1 MNHKSCKFKRIT
13 ALLLMLLM
21 LLPSAPA
28 LAESYSAAVTDDVA
42 AYADASF
49 TRKVGDLERYDVVT
63 VTGIKG
69 DVARIRYGG
78 YTLYTELSALVA
90 VKDFAT
96 AATVQTASRV
106 YEEPDTSSRNLALK
120 KGTQVYILATSGDW
134 AMIEKDGNVGYT
146 YLGYLQT
153 STAGSTEDGSD
164 PFVPDGD
171 VTGSTGNLEGSGST
185 AISGGS
191 SVTIETV
198 DAEVS
203 SATLPVYASASTSS
217 RKLGTLKAGQK
228 VTVYAYNADWAYIG
242 LNGKYGFCALKG
254 LRKVSSTQT
263 PDEGSEENP
272 FDPGAAVPA
281 TVTAASVTVY
291 QSASTSSK
299 KLGTLKQGAEVNL
312 LKTSGS
318 WAYIEL
324 NGNYGYCAASA
335 VTKTSDLNNG
345 SNTGNTGSATGAM
358 GSCTVI
364 TASAKAYAS
373 KSTSASSIS
382 LSMGDTFDFY
392 GYDSKWVQ
400 VKISGKTAYVLRQ
413 DLSPDS
419 YAELKNEDGGDAVK
433 TLESAL
439 LALGYLDSVPASNF
453 SANTVNALK
462 RLQAACGM
470 EQTGIADVATQRV
483 LYSGNA
489 PASPLLSANLTT
501 GSTGENVTRLQ
512 NRLLALGYLSQSS
525 SVDGDYGSKT
535 AAAVKLFQ
543 TAAGGSATGVADSKA
558 LRALYSTSSPSLP
571 SGIKPAD
578 YQTSSIG
585 GSTSVSGMPAGLAS
599 STSSYNSGMS
609 NAQKLEYVIYVAQ
622 NQLGKKYVF
631 GATGTA
637 TFDCSGLTQ
646 YCFKQIGV
654 TLKRTAYAEGYNEAR
669 TKISS
674 ISSLRRGDLVF
685 FNTVS
690 DGDLCDHTGIYLGSN
705 MFIHAS
711 SGAGKVIVS
720 DLSSGYYNRVF
731 SWGRRVLNT

>member
-1 MNHKSCKFKRIT
+1 MNNKSCKLKRIA

-21 LLPSAPA
+21 LLPTTPA

-42 AYADASF
+42 AYADAALS
-49 TRKVGDLERYDVVT
+49 RKVGTLERYTVVT
-63 VTGIKG
+63 VTGVQGQI
-69 DVARIRYGG
+69 ARIRYSG
-78 YTLYTELSALVA
+78 YTMYTKLSALVA

-96 AATVQTASRV
+96 PASVREASRV
-106 YEEPDTSSRNLALK
+106 YESPDASSRSLALK
-120 KGTQVYILATSGDW
+120 QGTSVYILATSGDW

-146 YLGYLQT
+146 FLSCLQ
-153 STAGSTEDGSD
+153 SAGSGSSETESD
-164 PFVPDGD
+164 PFLPDGETSNN
-171 VTGSTGNLEGSGST
+171 TGDLAGSGSVSTGNG
-185 AISGGS
+185 

-198 DAEVS
+198 EAVVT

-217 RKLGTLKAGQK
+217 RKLGTLKLGQE

-254 LRKVSSTQT
+254 LQKKTGGGAT
-263 PDEGSEENP
+263 EAPTEENP
-272 FDPGAAVPA
+272 FDPGTAVPA
-281 TVTAASVTVY
+281 TVTASSVTVY
-291 QSASTSSK
+291 QSASSSAK

-312 LKTSGS
+312 LKVSGS

-335 VTKTSDLNNG
+335 ITKNSELTGGG
-345 SNTGNTGSATGAM
+345 SGSETGAM

-364 TASAKAYAS
+364 HATAKAYAQ
-373 KSTSASSIS
+373 KSTSSASIT
-382 LSMGDTFDFY
+382 LTMGDTLDFY

-489 PASPLLSANLTT
+489 PASPLLSASLTN
-501 GSTGENVTRLQ
+501 GSSGENVTRLQ

-543 TAAGGSATGVADSKA
+543 TAAGGSATGVADSKT
-558 LRALYSTSSPSLP
+558 LRALYSTSAPSLP
-571 SGIKPAD
+571 SGSKPAD

-585 GSTSVSGMPAGLAS
+585 GSTSVSGMPAVLAS

-669 TKISS
+669 TKISN

>member
-1 MNHKSCKFKRIT
+1 MNNKCCKFKRIT

-28 LAESYSAAVTDDVA
+28 LAESYSAAVTDSVA
-42 AYADASF
+42 AYADASL

-69 DVARIRYGG
+69 EVARIRYGG
-78 YTLYTELSALVA
+78 YTMYTRLGALVA

-96 AATVQTASRV
+96 AATVQTANRV
-106 YEEPDTSSRNLALK
+106 YQSPDTSSQSLALK
-120 KGTQVYILATSGDW
+120 QGTSVYILATSGDW

-146 YLGYLQT
+146 FLSCLQ
-153 STAGSTEDGSD
+153 SAGSGSSETESD
-164 PFVPDGD
+164 PFLPDGD
-171 VTGSTGNLEGSGST
+171 SSNNTGDLAGSGSG
-185 AISGGS
+185 ASSNS

-198 DAEVS
+198 EAVVT

-217 RKLGTLKAGQK
+217 KKLGTLKAGQA
-228 VTVYAYNADWAYIG
+228 VTVHAYTADWAYIS
-242 LNGKYGFCALKG
+242 LSGKYGFCALKG
-254 LRKVSSTQT
+254 LQKKTGGAAEET
-263 PDEGSEENP
+263 PENP
-272 FDPGAAVPA
+272 FDPGTAVPA
-281 TVTAASVTVY
+281 TVTASSVTVY
-291 QSASTSSK
+291 QSASSSAK
-299 KLGTLKQGAEVNL
+299 KLGTLKKGAEVKL
-312 LKTSGS
+312 LKVSGN

-335 VTKTSDLNNG
+335 LTKNSELD
-345 SNTGNTGSATGAM
+345 SNPTDSSAM
-358 GSCTVI
+358 GSCTVVS
-364 TASAKAYAS
+364 ASAKAYAK
-373 KSTSASSIS
+373 KSTSAANIT
-382 LSMGDTFDFY
+382 LSMGDTLDFY

-400 VKISGKTAYVLRQ
+400 VKINGKTGYMLRS
-413 DLSPDS
+413 DLSPAS
-419 YAELKNEDGGDAVK
+419 YAELKNEDSGDAVK

-439 LALGYLDSVPASNF
+439 LSLGYLDSVPSSNF
-453 SANTVNALK
+453 SANTVTALK
-462 RLQAACGM
+462 RMQAACGM

-489 PASPLLSANLTT
+489 PASPLLSASLTS
-501 GSTGENVTRLQ
+501 GSSGENVTRLQ
-512 NRLLALGYLSQSS
+512 NRLLALGYLCQNS
-525 SVDGDYGSKT
+525 SVDGDYGSTT
-535 AAAVKLFQ
+535 ASAIKLFQ
-543 TAAGGSATGVADSKA
+543 TAAGGSATGVADSA
-558 LRALYSTSSPSLP
+558 TIRALYSTSAPKLP
-571 SGIKPAD
+571 SGSKAAD
-578 YQTSSIG
+578 YKENSYNGSS
-585 GSTSVSGMPAGLAS
+585 TVSGMPAGLES
-599 STSSYNSGMS
+599 TTSSYNSSMS
-609 NAQKLEYVIYVAQ
+609 NAQKLEHVIYVAQ

-654 TLKRTAYAEGYNEAR
+654 TLKRTAYAEGYNDER
-669 TKISS
+669 PKLSG

-720 DLSSGYYNRVF
+720 NLSSGYYNRVF
-731 SWGRRVLNT
+731 SWGRRVLSA

>member
-1 MNHKSCKFKRIT
+1 MNNKSCKLKRIA

-21 LLPSAPA
+21 LLPTTPA

-42 AYADASF
+42 AYADAALS
-49 TRKVGDLERYDVVT
+49 RKVGTLERYTVVT
-63 VTGIKG
+63 VTGVQGQI
-69 DVARIRYGG
+69 ARIRYSG
-78 YTLYTELSALVA
+78 YTMYTKLSALVA

-96 AATVQTASRV
+96 PASVREASRV
-106 YEEPDTSSRNLALK
+106 YEGPDASSRSLALK
-120 KGTQVYILATSGDW
+120 QGTSVYILATSGDW
-134 AMIEKDGNVGYT
+134 AMIEKDGNVGYAFRSC
-146 YLGYLQT
+146 LQ
-153 STAGSTEDGSD
+153 TAGSGSADGDSD
-164 PFVPDGD
+164 PFLPDGETPNESGD
-171 VTGSTGNLEGSGST
+171 LAGSGST
-185 AISGGS
+185 GSSGNS

-198 DAEVS
+198 EAVVA

-217 RKLGTLKAGQK
+217 RKLGSLKLGQE

-254 LRKVSSTQT
+254 LQKKTGGAT
-263 PDEGSEENP
+263 EAPAEENP
-272 FDPGAAVPA
+272 FDPGTAVPA
-281 TVTAASVTVY
+281 TVTASSVTVY
-291 QSASTSSK
+291 QSASSSAK

-312 LKTSGS
+312 LKVSGS

-335 VTKTSDLNNG
+335 ITKNSELTGGG
-345 SNTGNTGSATGAM
+345 SETGAM

-364 TASAKAYAS
+364 HATAKAYAQ
-373 KSTSASSIS
+373 KSTSSASIT
-382 LSMGDTFDFY
+382 LTMGDTLDFY
-392 GYDSKWVQ
+392 GYDSKWVE
-400 VKISGKTAYVLRQ
+400 VRIEGKTGYMLRS
-413 DLSPDS
+413 DLSPTS
-419 YAELKNEDGGDAVK
+419 YAELKNEDSGDAVK
-433 TLESAL
+433 ALENAL
-439 LALGYLDSVPASNF
+439 LALGYLDSVPSSNF
-453 SANTVNALK
+453 SANTVTALK

-470 EQTGIADVATQRV
+470 EQTGIADLATQRV

-489 PASPLLSANLTT
+489 PASPLLSANLTN
-501 GSTGENVTRLQ
+501 GSSGENVTRVQ

-525 SVDGDYGSKT
+525 SVDGSYGSTT
-535 AAAVKLFQ
+535 ASAIKLFQ
-543 TAAGGSATGVADSKA
+543 TTAGGTATGVADSA
-558 LRALYSTSSPSLP
+558 TLRALYSASAPKLP
-571 SGIKPAD
+571 SCSKAAD
-578 YQTSSIG
+578 YKESSIG
-585 GSTSVSGMPAGLAS
+585 GSTSVSGMPAGLES
-599 STSSYNSGMS
+599 TTSSYNSGMS

-646 YCFKQIGV
+646 YCFKQIGI
-654 TLKRTAYAEGYNEAR
+654 TLKRTAYAEGYNDER
-669 TKISS
+669 PKISS

-705 MFIHAS
+705 RFLHAS

-731 SWGRRVLNT
+731 SWGRRVLST

>member
-1 MNHKSCKFKRIT
+1 MVQATQRYATRSHTSDGT
-13 ALLLMLLM
+13 ACRG
-21 LLPSAPA
+21 SAPVH
-28 LAESYSAAVTDDVA
+28 STH
-42 AYADASF
+42 
-49 TRKVGDLERYDVVT
+49 
-63 VTGIKG
+63 
-69 DVARIRYGG
+69 
-78 YTLYTELSALVA
+78 
-90 VKDFAT
+90 
-96 AATVQTASRV
+96 
-106 YEEPDTSSRNLALK
+106 
-120 KGTQVYILATSGDW
+120 TQP
-134 AMIEKDGNVGYT
+134 
-146 YLGYLQT
+146 
-153 STAGSTEDGSD
+153 STAH
-164 PFVPDGD
+164 
-171 VTGSTGNLEGSGST
+171 T
-185 AISGGS
+185 A
-191 SVTIETV
+191 
-198 DAEVS
+198 
-203 SATLPVYASASTSS
+203 
-217 RKLGTLKAGQK
+217 
-228 VTVYAYNADWAYIG
+228 N
-242 LNGKYGFCALKG
+242 
-254 LRKVSSTQT
+254 
-263 PDEGSEENP
+263 
-272 FDPGAAVPA
+272 
-281 TVTAASVTVY
+281 
-291 QSASTSSK
+291 
-299 KLGTLKQGAEVNL
+299 
-312 LKTSGS
+312 
-318 WAYIEL
+318 
-324 NGNYGYCAASA
+324 
-335 VTKTSDLNNG
+335 
-345 SNTGNTGSATGAM
+345 
-358 GSCTVI
+358 CTVVS
-364 TASAKAYAS
+364 ASAKAYAK
-373 KSTSASSIS
+373 KSTSAANIT
-382 LSMGDTFDFY
+382 LSMGDTLDFY

-400 VKISGKTAYVLRQ
+400 VKINGKTGYMLRS
-413 DLSPDS
+413 DLSPAS
-419 YAELKNEDGGDAVK
+419 YAELKNEDSGDAVK

-439 LALGYLDSVPASNF
+439 LSLGYLDSVPSSNF
-453 SANTVNALK
+453 SANTVTALK
-462 RLQAACGM
+462 RMQAACGM

-543 TAAGGSATGVADSKA
+543 TAAGGSATGVADSKT
-558 LRALYSTSSPSLP
+558 LRALYSTSAPSLP
-571 SGIKPAD
+571 SGSKPAD

-731 SWGRRVLNT
+731 SWGRRVLSA